1 MNKNL
6 HTQPRTVV
14 ELPSQ
19 NLSAYCAEVLCSG
32 GSSLHS
38 SGSHISSETTKRSSP
53 QVQHKLHK
61 VSLKPPIE
69 SPANLVRVDFV
80 SFLD

>member
-19 NLSAYCAEVLCSG
+19 NLSAYCAEVLKYVVVVALSIRRAPIY
-32 GSSLHS
+32 LR
-38 SGSHISSETTKRSSP
+38 KRP
-53 QVQHKLHK
+53 NALPHKYEYNIL
-61 VSLKPPIE
+61 
-69 SPANLVRVDFV
+69 
-80 SFLD
+80 